1 MSLDKQVL
9 IDRIEVVENGIVQV
23 RQATI
28 ITEDGN
34 QLSRTFH
41 RWCIVPSQDYSDQ
54 EDKVKDICQVSHTPE
69 VIAAYKAQ
77 QEANRIKLGSAL

>member
-1 MSLDKQVL
+1 MALDKQVL
-9 IDRIEVVENGIVQV
+9 IDQIEVVENGTVQV

-28 ITEDGN
+28 ITDNGN
-34 QLSRTFH
+34 QVSRTFH

-54 EDKVKDICQVSHTPE
+54 EQKVQDICRVAHTPE

-77 QEANRIKLGSAL
+77 QETNRLGAAL

>member
-1 MSLDKQVL
+1 MALDKQIL
-9 IDRIEVVENGIVQV
+9 IDRIEVVENGTVQV

-34 QLSRTFH
+34 QISRTYH
-41 RWCIVPSQDYSDQ
+41 RWCIVPSQDYSTQ
-54 EDKVKDICQVSHTPE
+54 EQQVQDICKISHTPE

-77 QEANRIKLGSAL
+77 QEARLGTV

>member
-1 MSLDKQVL
+1 MALDKQVL
-9 IDRIEVVENGIVQV
+9 IDRIEVVENGTVQV

-34 QLSRTFH
+34 QISRTFH
-41 RWCIVPSQDYSDQ
+41 RWVITPSQDYSDQ
-54 EDKVKDICQVSHTPE
+54 EDKVKAICQVTHTPE

-77 QEANRIKLGSAL
+77 QEANRLGAAL